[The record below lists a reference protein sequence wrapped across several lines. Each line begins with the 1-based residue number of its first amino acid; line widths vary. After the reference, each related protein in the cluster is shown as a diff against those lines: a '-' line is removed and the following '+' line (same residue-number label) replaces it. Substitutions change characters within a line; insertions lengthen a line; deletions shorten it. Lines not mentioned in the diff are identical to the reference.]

1 MLLLYTLIVI
11 IALLTAII
19 IDNKQSITKKI
30 NELLWDKNKINKI
43 NKQTQIENF
52 HGRDSN
58 RFEMIKILQSSLV
71 DPDSVNPI

>member
-30 NELLWDKNKINKI
+30 NELLWDKNKINK
-43 NKQTQIENF
+43 QTQITENF